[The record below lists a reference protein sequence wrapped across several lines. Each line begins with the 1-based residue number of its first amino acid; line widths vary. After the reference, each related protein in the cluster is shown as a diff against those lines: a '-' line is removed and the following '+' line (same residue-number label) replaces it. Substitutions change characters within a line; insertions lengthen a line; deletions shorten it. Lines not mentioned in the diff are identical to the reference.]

1 MQKRVVADVLA
12 RSASK
17 DTANALAKG
26 NYAKEIVLLFAKTE
40 RNSRIKS
47 KRDKKL

>member
-1 MQKRVVADVLA
+1 MREKVAADFWV

-26 NYAKEIVLLFAKTE
+26 NSAKEIVLLSAKTE